1 MASSTTVPGERNI
14 TVSILYKGKL
24 RLREGKWFKTIKL
37 VFRET
42 GLTPSVWLQDLCLK
56 SLVLP
61 FKKIQTPGACYPG
74 KPLLQVL
81 FPFSSASCCRWNGAK
96 SQLLCILLWAGSWI
110 YARVT
115 ITLPMTSNFAWSRIL
130 DPTLDLTA
138 QVKWGNS
145 HWLLTSGK
153 HFNSCQV
160 LVNSELLKQL
170 EVTITE

>member
-14 TVSILYKGKL
+14 TVSILYTGKL
-24 RLREGKWFKTIKL
+24 RLREGKWFKTIEL

-74 KPLLQVL
+74 KPLMQVL
-81 FPFSSASCCRWNGAK
+81 FPFSPASCCCWNGAK

-115 ITLPMTSNFAWSRIL
+115 ITLPMTSNFAWSPIL

-138 QVKWGNS
+138 QVKWRNS
-145 HWLLTSGK
+145 HWLLNAGK